1 MLFSFAIYKY
11 GNLEPQHLPS
21 SRVLSGWKTWQDKNC
36 QSCHQLY
43 GLGGYL
49 GPDLTNSVTA
59 KGKPYLKTFIQYGT
73 ARMPNLKLNET
84 QVEEVIEF
92 LCWVDSSGQSSVPI
106 EAVQHSGNYKI
117 QER

>member
-1 MLFSFAIYKY
+1 M
-11 GNLEPQHLPS
+11 
-21 SRVLSGWKTWQDKNC
+21 
-36 QSCHQLY
+36 Y

-73 ARMPNLKLNET
+73 ARMPNLKLNEI
-84 QVEEVIEF
+84 QVDEVIEF
-92 LCWVDSSGQSSVPI
+92 LSWVDSSGRSIVSKD
-106 EAVQHSGNYKI
+106 AVQSSGNYKI